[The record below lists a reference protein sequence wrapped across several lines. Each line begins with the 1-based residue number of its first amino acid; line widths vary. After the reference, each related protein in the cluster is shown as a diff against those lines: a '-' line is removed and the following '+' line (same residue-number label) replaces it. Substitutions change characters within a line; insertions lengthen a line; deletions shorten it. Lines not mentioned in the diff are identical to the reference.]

1 MNYPKPPFPD
11 QQLPMPGMTDAMTPV
26 PDHGETSYKGSG
38 RLAGK
43 KAVITG
49 GDSGIGRAV
58 AIAYARE
65 GADVLI
71 SYLNE
76 DGDARDT
83 ARHVEQAGRKAVLVA
98 GDLQAPDHCR
108 AVIAKAVSEFDGID
122 ILVNNAAH
130 QASFKSIEDIS
141 DEEWE
146 LTFKVNIHAM
156 FYLTKAAVPHMKAGG
171 CIINTASINSDAPN
185 PTLLAYATTKG
196 AVHNFTAGLAQ
207 MLEAAGSAGRTCNRL
222 RDAGRP
228 ALELRIGRDD
238 RGHRGQAVPVGGT
251 GVSPSLENWASAS
264 AFWPGSAKQPI
275 EFLTVLHRDK
285 PDGEPFGQQPDHAAD
300 ARPDGQRGAHRRLEF
315 GGDGGPGG
323 RHIDQ
328 EARMHGA
335 VCQCQRRMGTD
346 RNDAGIL
353 PAVANG
359 RVFLSLL
366 EPGELAGK
374 PLAHG
379 SGHLELEQ
387 EFTSP
392 DI

>member
-11 QQLPMPGMTDAMTPV
+11 QQQPMPGITDAMTPV

-83 ARHVEQAGRKAVLVA
+83 ARHVMETGRKAVLVA
-98 GDLQAPDHCR
+98 GDLQTPDHCR
-108 AVIAKAVSEFDGID
+108 AVIAEAVSEFGGID

-130 QASFKSIEDIS
+130 QASFKSIEEIS

-156 FYLTKAAVPHMKAGG
+156 FYLTKAAIPHMKPGS

-196 AVHNFTAGLAQ
+196 AIHNFTAGLAQ
-207 MLEAAGSAGRTCNRL
+207 LLADKGIRANAVAPGPIWTPLIPSTL
-222 RDAGRP
+222 PRD
-228 ALELRIGRDD
+228 
-238 RGHRGQAVPVGGT
+238 
-251 GVSPSLENWASAS
+251 
-264 AFWPGSAKQPI
+264 
-275 EFLTVLHRDK
+275 
-285 PDGEPFGQQPDHAAD
+285 
-300 ARPDGQRGAHRRLEF
+300 
-315 GGDGGPGG
+315 
-323 RHIDQ
+323 
-328 EARMHGA
+328 
-335 VCQCQRRMGTD
+335 
-346 RNDAGIL
+346 
-353 PAVANG
+353 AVANFG
-359 RVFLSLL
+359 KQVPMKR
-366 EPGELAGK
+366 PGQPVELATAYVMLAD
-374 PLAHG
+374 PLSSYV
-379 SGHLELEQ
+379 SGATIAVTGGRPFL
-387 EFTSP
+387 
-392 DI
+392 